1 MFWQELIGMCND
13 KNPAADFVHGSFYL
27 RILLSMIFVG
37 VITALKRLMLA
48 TFFGRRSF
56 AHYGP
61 ELEKI
66 LAKMILV
73 SQVAHLARR
82 IEANVINVS
91 NVLSSGYAYTMKADF
106 TGLASDSD
114 DMESSSP
121 THTRKSIGDNNSQA
135 SDSSPHGFGASLRQ
149 SVYGK
154 KLISSLARKNIGMIE
169 DMTRGQSSSKVE
181 MMKMLEEWEEPD
193 LQANAASKVSL
204 KDILQFRQA
213 MSMVSDTY
221 PFSQSFGPAS
231 TRAVCVESADHIF
244 DLLVS
249 KTPNTAQKLPFE
261 TLSELAE
268 GKDGEL
274 MRDKVKALIR
284 LFRPDRKG
292 FLTKLDFITS
302 VDQVYRELRLYRA
315 NLSNSQQ
322 IDTSFHGLIN
332 ILHYFVVI
340 LIVLIIMGFNNWE
353 SLLSMT
359 TFFFS
364 FSFMFGPASSKY
376 FEGILMIFVRRP
388 YEIGDKVAISDPE
401 VDTNASGSSTWFV
414 EKVSLYSTTVRFAT
428 TNEVATYS
436 NGSLARLRIINA
448 KRSPKAIVYV
458 YNKFGSDVPYRLIQ
472 VFKASVE
479 NFVKARPR
487 EWAQLN
493 GFRATRVNLEFNFIE
508 YVIVLTHREL
518 WQNIGPILQS
528 KADLASFSLEVSKK
542 LNLRYEQPPK
552 PIHLSLDERH
562 YDLDRMSVDLDSA
575 SSGLQQVRE
584 MFKRDDHDE

>member
-1 MFWQELIGMCND
+1 
-13 KNPAADFVHGSFYL
+13 
-27 RILLSMIFVG
+27 
-37 VITALKRLMLA
+37 
-48 TFFGRRSF
+48 
-56 AHYGP
+56 
-61 ELEKI
+61 
-66 LAKMILV
+66 
-73 SQVAHLARR
+73 
-82 IEANVINVS
+82 
-91 NVLSSGYAYTMKADF
+91 
-106 TGLASDSD
+106 
-114 DMESSSP
+114 
-121 THTRKSIGDNNSQA
+121 
-135 SDSSPHGFGASLRQ
+135 
-149 SVYGK
+149 
-154 KLISSLARKNIGMIE
+154 
-169 DMTRGQSSSKVE
+169 
-181 MMKMLEEWEEPD
+181 
-193 LQANAASKVSL
+193 
-204 KDILQFRQA
+204 
-213 MSMVSDTY
+213 
-221 PFSQSFGPAS
+221 
-231 TRAVCVESADHIF
+231 
-244 DLLVS
+244 VS